1 MSRSGFSLIE
11 VMVAVTVLAV
21 GILLL
26 AGGSVYVTRD
36 LVGSRLT
43 TVATGLAQSRLDDLR
58 MWAAA
63 RNPACSATQFSSSPG
78 PLVQQGIAITW
89 EVPTTGSI
97 RTVRVMASYREPGG
111 RTNVDTLVGV
121 IQC

>member
-1 MSRSGFSLIE
+1 VNRRGFSLIE
-11 VMVAVTVLAV
+11 VMVALTVLAV

-43 TVATGLAQSRLDDLR
+43 TVAMGLAQSRLDDLR

-63 RNPACSATQFSSSPG
+63 RTPACSAPQFASSPS
-78 PLVQQGIAITW
+78 PLVQQGISLRW
-89 EVPTTGSI
+89 EVPTAGSI

-111 RTNVDTLVGV
+111 GATVDTLVGV